1 MNNVCVHNREKIDY
15 IGMRALIEEDD
26 SDPSE
31 DAKDVDVLKGFDYR
45 TILQESLTLEDLVKL
60 DIVRK

>member
-1 MNNVCVHNREKIDY
+1 MPVFIYREKIDY

-26 SDPSE
+26 SDPDE

-45 TILQESLTLEDLVKL
+45 TILRESLTLEDLVK
-60 DIVRK
+60 KT